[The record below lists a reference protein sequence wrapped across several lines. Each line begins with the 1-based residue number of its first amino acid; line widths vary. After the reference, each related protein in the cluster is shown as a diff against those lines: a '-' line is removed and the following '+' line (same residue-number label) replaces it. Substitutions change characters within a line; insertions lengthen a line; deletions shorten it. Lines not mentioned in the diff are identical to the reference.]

1 MHEQLQFMTT
11 LPSRNYNY
19 CLFFFILSFM
29 LFVVVKKQVWVRYK
43 KEMSCRKRSVSKLMY
58 CFLWLF
64 FFKWRQITRLTKL
77 HLSQETKSRKL
88 NSKKNENKCLPFGL
102 SLIPP
107 KYDGLREQIATVVI
121 AYHLTAFHLPNDAL
135 CRVRTTK
142 LAQHQPQSLTYCQRG
157 NRAKKR
163 SCLGGRFKI
172 PRNVGK
178 NSQILRNPLKFAF
191 LTIFGCK

>member
-1 MHEQLQFMTT
+1 MPSLNLQNQRQHF
-11 LPSRNYNY
+11 
-19 CLFFFILSFM
+19 
-29 LFVVVKKQVWVRYK
+29 
-43 KEMSCRKRSVSKLMY
+43 RSQPY
-58 CFLWLF
+58 FPQIW
-64 FFKWRQITRLTKL
+64 WITRA
-77 HLSQETKSRKL
+77 
-88 NSKKNENKCLPFGL
+88 N
-102 SLIPP
+102 
-107 KYDGLREQIATVVI
+107 
-121 AYHLTAFHLPNDAL
+121 LTAFHPPNDAL

-191 LTIFGCK
+191 WPYLGVSKTPYLGSDVIILYLQLRGSKLDDPVCSCLFSVQEALTGEQALIRFLVWKGY